1 MKQALTGIAL
11 GLAAAATLVT
21 ALGVITTK
29 HHERQLNARLAQ
41 LQRERDTLDGEWTR
55 LLLEEATLSTH
66 TRVDATARRELGMLE
81 PGPDAL
87 AAVAP

>member
-1 MKQALTGIAL
+1 MKQLLTVA
-11 GLAAAATLVT
+11 GLAVATAFTLVC

-29 HHERQLNARLAQ
+29 HSERQLNARLAQ
-41 LQRERDTLDGEWTR
+41 LQRERDAIDGEWTR

-66 TRVDATARRELGMLE
+66 TRIDATARRELGMLE

>member
-1 MKQALTGIAL
+1 MKPVLTGAAL
-11 GLAAAATLVT
+11 AVAAAAAVVV
-21 ALGVITTK
+21 ALGVITAK

-41 LQRERDTLDGEWTR
+41 LQRERDALDGEWTR

-66 TRVDATARRELGMLE
+66 TRIDATARRELGMLE
-81 PGPDAL
+81 PGPEAL